1 MGSGPYIGHPVSHLD
16 WAIRPFAS
24 EWTKRPGSCEPLGL
38 VARRNGRMSLAVFE
52 TIGPLELLIVLGIV
66 LLIFGPKRLPG
77 LGRQLGASMREFK
90 DSITSKGE
98 ADNSD
103 ADDDTR
109 RQATAALGRP
119 EEDPATKPVS
129 DGVASEQR

>member
-1 MGSGPYIGHPVSHLD
+1 
-16 WAIRPFAS
+16 
-24 EWTKRPGSCEPLGL
+24 
-38 VARRNGRMSLAVFE
+38 MSLAVFE

-90 DSITSKGE
+90 DSISSKSGEDDDDE
-98 ADNSD
+98 ADH
-103 ADDDTR
+103 TR